1 MDASRADTAVFYSIT
16 NCLEGLRGISF
27 GNFLIKQ
34 VVMELEAE
42 KLKVKEFVTLSPM
55 PDFRKWWNALP
66 EEKRGSSEKALLRLG
81 AEYLLTARKRDRA
94 YDPVAAFH
102 LGNGAAVEKIHF
114 GGDKSEKGM
123 GQSFGLMVSYAY
135 RPEQLERN
143 HEAYVKEGR
152 VAAASAVRAL
162 LKR

>member
-1 MDASRADTAVFYSIT
+1 
-16 NCLEGLRGISF
+16 
-27 GNFLIKQ
+27 
-34 VVMELEAE
+34 
-42 KLKVKEFVTLSPM
+42 
-55 PDFRKWWNALP
+55 
-66 EEKRGSSEKALLRLG
+66 
-81 AEYLLTARKRDRA
+81 
-94 YDPVAAFH
+94 VAAFH